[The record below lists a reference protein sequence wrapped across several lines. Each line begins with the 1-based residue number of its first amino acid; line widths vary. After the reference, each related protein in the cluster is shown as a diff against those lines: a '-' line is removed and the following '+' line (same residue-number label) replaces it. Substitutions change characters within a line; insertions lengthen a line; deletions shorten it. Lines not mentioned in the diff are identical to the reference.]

1 MTTEGSSSTTGFCR
15 LVGHSSIYAMGN
27 IARQLAGFL
36 MLPVYTRYLTPA
48 DYGVV
53 GLITFALSLAEVLFG
68 ARLGQAI
75 PKYYFDAHGKLNKNK
90 VISTAMIIT
99 GVLSAGTSFA
109 LVLLRVPASQGLF
122 GTSEYASIV
131 GLFAPQMITLAM
143 ESYCL
148 LFIRLQERPW
158 LFVSLSLGKLVL
170 QLSMNIW
177 LVVYKGMGV
186 MGIAISSISVSSFVV
201 LILLFYTLRQVGWR
215 FDRDLA
221 RQMLKY
227 CWPLWISGFAGLYIG
242 SANRYYLRIFTSLD
256 AVGLFEL
263 ATKFSAVIP
272 LLIWDPFM
280 QYWQI
285 ERFKY
290 YQRGN
295 AEPVYQKVFLVM
307 STLMVLTALTVGI
320 LAGPVIRFMSDA
332 KFYPAVYAVPFLAFD
347 VVFDKLALYFNFSWL
362 VTGKT
367 GWIGRNNYLI
377 AAIITVFYLSLIP
390 LAGYIGAALA
400 IMLAHAA
407 QLLIVHRASARFYD
421 MKILLKPFWVTVAIS
436 AFACWMANGLMA
448 RDILWEDLVAKI
460 FILLFAWAFILMP
473 IMRNRDNRQYITRI
487 VSMFLKIK

>member
-1 MTTEGSSSTTGFCR
+1 
-15 LVGHSSIYAMGN
+15 
-27 IARQLAGFL
+27 
-36 MLPVYTRYLTPA
+36 MLPVYTRCLTPA

-53 GLITFALSLAEVLFG
+53 GLITFALSLTELLFG

-75 PKYYFDAHGKLNKNK
+75 PKYYFDTQEAQKRKT

-99 GVLSAGTSFA
+99 GTLSAGTTFA
-109 LVLLRVPASQGLF
+109 LVLLRSPASQGLF
-122 GTSEYASIV
+122 GTPDYATIV

-148 LFIRLQERPW
+148 LFVRLQERPW
-158 LFVSLSLGKLVL
+158 LFISLSLGKLVL

-177 LVVYKGMGV
+177 LVVFKGMGV
-186 MGIAISSISVSSFVV
+186 MGIAISSITVSSFFV
-201 LILLFYTLRQVGWR
+201 LLLSLYTVRQVGWR

-221 RQMLKY
+221 RQMFNY

-256 AVGLFEL
+256 AVGFYEL

-290 YQRGN
+290 YQRGD
-295 AEPVYQKVFLVM
+295 AEPIFQKVFLVM
-307 STLMVLTALTVGI
+307 STLMVLTALAVSI
-320 LAGPVIRFMSDA
+320 LAGPVIRVMSDA

-347 VVFDKLALYFNFSWL
+347 VVFDRLALFFNFSWL

-377 AAIITVFYLSLIP
+377 AVVITVFYLSLIP
-390 LAGYIGAALA
+390 IAGHVGAALA
-400 IMLAHAA
+400 IMLAHGV
-407 QLLIVHRASARFYD
+407 QLLIVHRASARYYD
-421 MKILLKPFWVTVAIS
+421 MKILLKPLGLIVAIS
-436 AFACWMANGLMA
+436 AFACWIAIGLMA
-448 RDILWEDLVAKI
+448 RDVLWEDFAIKVL
-460 FILLFAWAFILMP
+460 ILLFAGAFLLMP
-473 IMRNRDNRQYITRI
+473 IMMNDDARQYMAKL
-487 VSMFLKIK
+487 VPMAFKKK